1 MTEEILRNYWLFT
14 AACTIIGSATT
25 IFIFKYRA
33 IAAYLNRKITFI
45 LQRDKCRDTV
55 YDVMKELQP
64 LNKRYIRQQVRE
76 YLKELQKPSYETKKT
91 TTKPPV
97 TVRRKRTRGSKTK
110 EL

>member
-14 AACTIIGSATT
+14 AACTIIGSVVT
-25 IFIFKYRA
+25 IFIFKYHA
-33 IAAYLNRKITFI
+33 IVAYLDRTITFI

-55 YDVMKELQP
+55 YEVMKELQP

-91 TTKPPV
+91 TEKPIS
-97 TVRRKRTRGSKTK
+97 TVRRKRTGGSKIK
-110 EL
+110 